1 MEVGRVGITLRD
13 RQSVGGSYMLKIL
26 LGSVK
31 QLALA
36 SLNCTLKYRWREGV
50 RKKKDLEWE
59 KVMMFVGHKETVST
73 SAVDFFL
80 AFLQR
85 NRFHSHGNR
94 ECD

>member
-31 QLALA
+31 QLAFA

-59 KVMMFVGHKETVST
+59 KVMMFVGHKETLST

-85 NRFHSHGNR
+85 NKFHSHGNR